1 MEALCARRAKSRIW
15 TALAALLCC
24 LCAAPTAWA
33 APTLARKGV
42 RYAKVDRVCPPP
54 KPGEASCLALSR
66 VPVSS
71 ADAGEPGVAPYVVN
85 DGAASS
91 GPAGGLTPAE
101 LASAYGYEP
110 NASGEGQTVAIV
122 DAFDDPNIESDLGEF
137 DAEYGLPACTTAD
150 KCFEKVSQ
158 TGSTTSL
165 PAADKTGWSV
175 EISLDVEAAHST
187 CPKCKIL
194 LVEAKN
200 TELSNLAVAVDEAV
214 NLGATEVSNSY
225 GGPEGATSAAEEDG
239 YDHPGVVIAAATGD
253 NGYDGWTSY
262 VNEGRLPAAES
273 PDFPASSPSVV
284 AVGGTTLEL
293 DEAGTRESERVWNG
307 NGPFDESFFV
317 EGFAEGATGGGC
329 STAYTA
335 PLWQQR
341 VAGYAATGCAGKRLA
356 ADVSAVADPL
366 TGFDIYD
373 TYNCGKSC
381 ESFKRGRDWLTIGG
395 TSLSTP
401 LISSLYA
408 LAGGADGVSY
418 PALTLYGHLGDSS
431 DLYDVTEG
439 GNGICDD
446 GGLACEG
453 NVFFEARVDCEGTTA
468 CNAASG
474 FDGPSGVG
482 TPNGLGPFKPLL
494 PVAAITPPAS
504 ANSGFAASFSS
515 AGSSDPYPGAV
526 DSYSW
531 SWGDGTPEST
541 GAAPEHTYSAPGK
554 YTVTLTLKDS
564 YGFTSVPATVSVTV
578 TEKTAKELKEEKEA
592 KEAQEAKEAKEAKE
606 AQEAREAKEA
616 KERETREREVKEAK
630 EREVK
635 ETKEREA
642 REAKGR
648 EAKEQQEAKEVKERE
663 EAAANKKHEEELA
676 AKSSVNAG
684 SQGVNGFQAH
694 LAAPVPDAQLAGT
707 TLPVSSTGSVTLKI
721 SCPAGETSCVGT
733 VTLRTLAAVT
743 AGDGRVAKAK
753 ASVLTLASG
762 SFTVPGGNTRTI
774 TLHLSAKARALL
786 ARVHTLRSRA
796 TLLAHDLQGA
806 SHTTLTLVTLR
817 AASTHHKG

>member
-71 ADAGEPGVAPYVVN
+71 ADAGEPGVAPYLVN

-158 TGSTTSL
+158 TGTRPHCRRPTKQAGPSRSPSTSRPL
-165 PAADKTGWSV
+165 IRPAPSARSC
-175 EISLDVEAAHST
+175 SSR
-187 CPKCKIL
+187 PR
-194 LVEAKN
+194 N

-225 GGPEGATSAAEEDG
+225 GGPEGAAGAAEEDG
-239 YDHPGVVIAAATGD
+239 IDHPGVVIAAATGD

-293 DEAGTRESERVWNG
+293 DEAGTRESERMWNG

-373 TYNCGKSC
+373 TYNYCKSC
-381 ESFKRGRDWLTIGG
+381 ESLQTWQR
-395 TSLSTP
+395 
-401 LISSLYA
+401 
-408 LAGGADGVSY
+408 LADNRWHV
-418 PALTLYGHLGDSS
+418 
-431 DLYDVTEG
+431 
-439 GNGICDD
+439 
-446 GGLACEG
+446 
-453 NVFFEARVDCEGTTA
+453 
-468 CNAASG
+468 
-474 FDGPSGVG
+474 
-482 TPNGLGPFKPLL
+482 
-494 PVAAITPPAS
+494 
-504 ANSGFAASFSS
+504 
-515 AGSSDPYPGAV
+515 AV
-526 DSYSW
+526 D
-531 SWGDGTPEST
+531 
-541 GAAPEHTYSAPGK
+541 APHQFA
-554 YTVTLTLKDS
+554 L
-564 YGFTSVPATVSVTV
+564 
-578 TEKTAKELKEEKEA
+578 
-592 KEAQEAKEAKEAKE
+592 
-606 AQEAREAKEA
+606 
-616 KERETREREVKEAK
+616 
-630 EREVK
+630 
-635 ETKEREA
+635 
-642 REAKGR
+642 
-648 EAKEQQEAKEVKERE
+648 
-663 EAAANKKHEEELA
+663 
-676 AKSSVNAG
+676 
-684 SQGVNGFQAH
+684 
-694 LAAPVPDAQLAGT
+694 
-707 TLPVSSTGSVTLKI
+707 
-721 SCPAGETSCVGT
+721 CP
-733 VTLRTLAAVT
+733 R
-743 AGDGRVAKAK
+743 RW
-753 ASVLTLASG
+753 
-762 SFTVPGGNTRTI
+762 R
-774 TLHLSAKARALL
+774 
-786 ARVHTLRSRA
+786 
-796 TLLAHDLQGA
+796 
-806 SHTTLTLVTLR
+806 
-817 AASTHHKG
+817 